1 VTRRPRAGGIAGQP
15 ALLGAIAL
23 LVSMVAIYIVYNA
36 NAGLPF
42 VPTYDVRAVIDDAE
56 HMGKTG
62 DVRMAGVL
70 VGKVGGRH
78 LEVMPDGTT
87 RAVLD
92 LALDRWMNPLPADT
106 QIRMRAMSTLGS
118 NYVELVPGRSKQPLR
133 GDPPTIH
140 SDNAPPEI
148 SFSDSLEAYDK
159 QTRGRFGRWIGGAG
173 DTLVGR
179 GSDLN
184 AIVAIAPQTLR
195 HLDGAGRVLSAG
207 GSTPDL
213 ATFING
219 FLRLSRAVEPVAAQQ
234 AAFFRGLDATFGP
247 LAAASD
253 DVAAATAAA
262 PPLFDAGIRG
272 LPVQSRMVRATT
284 DLFAALRPGI
294 HAVGRASADIEAMAT
309 GSPRAFDSVARLS
322 PLLAD
327 TGRAMSALAREPVSV
342 PALSTAV
349 GTFDALRPTLDD
361 LRASQVVCNYPGVA
375 LRNLMSVLSE
385 GTPNGNFFGVGA
397 ALVLPGP
404 DGEAGPAAAPANGPR
419 DRPDNYLHSTVTPSV
434 GTGASPECEAG
445 NEEFKGGAQ
454 AIGHVP
460 GMQQAHTDAVTPGR
474 PR

>member
-1 VTRRPRAGGIAGQP
+1 VTRRPHASGLASQP
-15 ALLGAIAL
+15 ALLGAIAVL
-23 LVSMVAIYIVYNA
+23 MSMVAIYIVYNA

-78 LEVMPDGTT
+78 LEVLPDGTT

-92 LALDRWMNPLPADT
+92 LALDRWMDPLPADS

-118 NYVELVPGRSKQPLR
+118 SYVEIVPGRSPQPLR

-140 SDNAPPEI
+140 SDHAPPEI
-148 SFSDSLEAYDK
+148 SFSDSLEAFDK
-159 QTRGRFGRWIGGAG
+159 QTRGRFGRWLGGAG
-173 DTLVGR
+173 DTLAGR
-179 GSDLN
+179 GPDVN
-184 AIVAIAPQTLR
+184 AIVAVAPHAMR
-195 HLDGAGRVLSAG
+195 HLDGAGRVLAADSTDLG
-207 GSTPDL
+207 G
-213 ATFING
+213 FIDG
-219 FLRLSRAVEPVAAQQ
+219 FLRFSRALEPVAAQQ
-234 AAFFRGLDATFGP
+234 AQFVRGLDATFGP
-247 LAAASD
+247 LASASQ

-272 LPVQSRMVRATT
+272 LPAQSRMVRATS
-284 DLFAALRPGI
+284 DLFATLRPGL
-294 HAVGRASADIEAMAT
+294 HALSGASADVEAMAE

-322 PLLAD
+322 PFLAD
-327 TGRAMSALAREPVSV
+327 TGRALSSLGREPVTV
-342 PALSTAV
+342 PALSTAL
-349 GTFDALRPTLDD
+349 GTFEALRPTLDD
-361 LRASQVVCNYPGVA
+361 LAASQVVCNYPGVA

-404 DGEAGPAAAPANGPR
+404 DGEAGPAAAPANGPP
-419 DRPDNYLHSTVTPSV
+419 DRPDNYLHSTVTPV
-434 GTGASPECEAG
+434 TGSECEPG
-445 NEEFKGGAQ
+445 NEDFKGGAQ
-454 AIGHVP
+454 AIGHAP
-460 GMQQAHTDAVTPGR
+460 GTQQARTDTVAPGR